1 METKMAV
8 TSTSTMT
15 SASAYAGTSAADKAS
30 NKYLSDMN
38 TFLTMLTSQL
48 QNQDPLS
55 PMDSTEFTNQLVM
68 FSQVE
73 QTIQTNSNLED
84 LNDMTFSS
92 MNMSAVGYIG
102 KTIQAEGSTFS
113 LEDSKAKFAYL
124 LSDDAESVG
133 IAIQNEDGE
142 TVKTIIGE
150 IKAGN
155 HEYEWDGTDND
166 GNVLEDGTYSF
177 SVTPISGEEGVEIDV
192 YSTIFGKVDGVAS
205 DTSTG
210 SMYASIGDS
219 VVSISNILTVR
230 DGI

>member
-1 METKMAV
+1 MAV
-8 TSTSTMT
+8 TSTSTMA
-15 SASAYAGTSAADKAS
+15 SASSYAGSTASEQAS

-84 LNDMTFSS
+84 LNTMMMSS
-92 MNMSAVGYIG
+92 MSMSSVNYIG
-102 KTIQAEGSTFS
+102 KTIQAEGSTFT
-113 LEDSKAKFAYL
+113 LEDSKAKFSYL

-133 IAIQNEDGE
+133 IAILDENGD

-150 IKAGN
+150 ITAGN

-177 SVTPISGEEGVEIDV
+177 SVTPISGEEDVEIEV
-192 YSTIFGKVDGVAS
+192 YTTIFGKVDGIAS
-205 DTSTG
+205 DASTG
-210 SMYASIGDS
+210 TVYASVGDS
-219 VVSISNILTVR
+219 IVDVNNILTVR